1 MSLDLTKIK
10 NKLNKLSN
18 AKTTNNIWKPS
29 PGQQVVR
36 IVPYKYTPTYP
47 FIEMKF
53 HYNVNGKTYLSP
65 DTFGRPDPIVE
76 FAEKLKSTGDKEDW
90 KMGRSL
96 EPKMR
101 TFACVIVR
109 GEEDQGVKFWG
120 FGKQVY
126 EELLSVLSDPDYGD
140 ITDLTSGRDVVVE
153 FKSAEESGK
162 NYPTTSIRVKPK
174 ESPAVDPNN
183 KKLVEL
189 IKNQPNI
196 MDMFVEHSYDELKQI
211 ADKWLNPEEPD
222 QDTAGTSYNDQNT
235 KQDAIAEVSVS
246 DDDIPFDVD
255 KKVETSKKVEKEDL
269 NKSFDELFAEG

>member
-10 NKLNKLSN
+10 NKLNKLNNS
-18 AKTTNNIWKPS
+18 KTSNNIWKPS
-29 PGQQVVR
+29 AGKQVVR
-36 IVPYKYTPTYP
+36 IVPYKYTPEFP
-47 FIEMKF
+47 FIELKF

-126 EELLSVLSDPDYGD
+126 EELLSVLADPDYGD
-140 ITDLTSGRDVVVE
+140 ITDLTSGKDVVVD

-162 NYPTTSIRVKPK
+162 NYPTTSIRVKPN
-174 ESPAVDPNN
+174 STPAVDVAN
-183 KKLVEL
+183 KKLVEM

-196 MDMFVEHSYDELKQI
+196 MEMFTEHSYDELKEI
-211 ADKWLNPEEPD
+211 ADKWLNPETPD
-222 QDTAGTSYNDQNT
+222 ENTSGSQYNEGTTQTVS
-235 KQDAIAEVSVS
+235 EV
-246 DDDIPFDVD
+246 DDSEIPFDVD
-255 KKVETSKKVEKEDL
+255 VKPKNESKTDKSQLDL
-269 NKSFDELFAEG
+269 NKSFDDLFSQGD